1 MTMAV
6 GLGKTGSGQ
15 DVVFEFPQVHR
26 DAILRVSFHRTLR
39 IPDDGRVYG
48 LPPSLGTFP
57 LKSVDDLRKDR
68 IPAHWSRRGGVVLPM
83 WQSEAMWLSFEV
95 PRGYPFAVMIA
106 AGKINAVDGNA
117 WSETLVFGREQN
129 FVEAPRQ
136 PWLDGFRAA
145 EKGTIRQF
153 VAMPLGAGYTV
164 EEQITGKAEHG
175 GVQILVRPIKA
186 EIWKR
191 RMEEFAR
198 RPARCS
204 SSNRVSDL
212 FLCETLACDMGLG
225 QGGSMRQEIYE
236 SDEKPQDWDQTV
248 SSKCFVAIANSLM
261 WQALAGEAPPTL
273 PPTAADYT
281 SHGLPWF
288 EYYAD
293 APALEGS
300 PAFAKVKSVKE
311 MAAQTSEKVLPENES
326 FEPNEAKTIVIPETL
341 STAGAKPW
349 KTGAF

>member
-1 MTMAV
+1 MAV
-6 GLGKTGSGQ
+6 GLGKIRSEQ

-39 IPDDGRVYG
+39 IPDNGRVYG

-57 LKSVDDLRKDR
+57 LKSVDDLRQDR

-83 WQSEAMWLSFEV
+83 WQSEAMWLSFEA
-95 PRGYPFAVMIA
+95 PRDYPFAVMIA
-106 AGKINAVDGNA
+106 AGKINAVDGNT
-117 WSETLVFGREQN
+117 WSETLVFGPEQN
-129 FVEAPRQ
+129 FVEVPLQ
-136 PWLDGFRAA
+136 PWLDGFRGT

-191 RMEEFAR
+191 RKEEQVRGAVDFLGTGFVCES
-198 RPARCS
+198 PA
-204 SSNRVSDL
+204 
-212 FLCETLACDMGLG
+212 LACDMGLG

-236 SDEKPQDWDQTV
+236 SDERPQDWDQTV
-248 SSKCFVAIANSLM
+248 SGKCFVAVANSLM
-261 WQALAGEAPPTL
+261 WQALAGEAPLTL

-300 PAFAKVKSVKE
+300 AAFAKVKSVKD
-311 MAAQTSEKVLPENES
+311 MASQTGQKVLPENES
-326 FEPNEAKTIVIPETL
+326 FEPAEAKTIVIPAALPT
-341 STAGAKPW
+341 TGAKPL